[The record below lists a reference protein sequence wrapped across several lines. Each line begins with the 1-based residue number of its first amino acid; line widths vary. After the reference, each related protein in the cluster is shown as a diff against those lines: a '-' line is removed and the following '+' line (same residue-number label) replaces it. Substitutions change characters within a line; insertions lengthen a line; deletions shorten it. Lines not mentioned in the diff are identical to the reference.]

1 MNPTSWKLMALAR
14 AVLVTLAYTDQFEFP
29 LLADEVY
36 RRCLSLELERKSF
49 TKKTVDQTLTEL
61 DKRGLVE
68 RVTTEGKTYFCLH
81 GRSRTVEQRLR
92 KEAAAVVKYQEIQ
105 QFLSFAR
112 RIPWIQ
118 AVYLTGSQAMNSAD
132 PHSDIDFMIITQ
144 PGRLWLSR
152 ILVSFFA
159 QLHGKR
165 RSWNREE
172 PGSWCFNLW
181 LDTTHLAVDVSK
193 RDSYHAYEVLQARP
207 LWAKNDVDA
216 VFYSDNTWIN
226 QFFYGVPKA
235 EKHPLTRPTFSGN
248 PLLTFLDWLS
258 WTFQS
263 WYMRRHQTTEK
274 VGRGY
279 AFFHPRDTGKV
290 IAEGWLQSLE
300 RCLSK
305 RQALEIL
312 QPYVGSPS
320 IATSATNS
328 TDRGREA
335 D

>member
-1 MNPTSWKLMALAR
+1 MNPTSRKLPTLAR

-36 RRCLSLELERKSF
+36 RRCLSLELERTSF
-49 TKKTVDQTLTEL
+49 SRKKVEQTLSSL
-61 DKRGLVE
+61 CQHGLVE
-68 RVTTEGKTYFCLH
+68 QVNGKGKTYFCLC
-81 GRSRTVEQRLR
+81 GRSATVEQRLR
-92 KEAAAVVKYQEIQ
+92 KEAAAATKQQEIQ
-105 QFLSFAR
+105 RFLSFAR
-112 RIPWIQ
+112 RVPWIH

-132 PHSDIDFMIITQ
+132 PHSDVDFMIITQ

-181 LDTTHLAVDVSK
+181 LDTTHLAVDVTK

-207 LWAKNDVDA
+207 LWTRNGTDA
-216 VFYSDNTWIN
+216 VFYYDNRWIN
-226 QFFYGVPKA
+226 QFFYGIEEMDK
-235 EKHPLTRPTFSGN
+235 RPPAQSAFPENPFFTF
-248 PLLTFLDWLS
+248 FDWLA
-258 WTFQS
+258 WTFQA
-263 WYMRRHQTTEK
+263 WYMQRHQTTEK

-290 IAEGWLQSLE
+290 ITDGWRQSLE

-312 QPYVGSPS
+312 QPYVGSYP
-320 IATSATNS
+320 IATTATHS
-328 TDRGREA
+328 TGRGRQA